1 MKKYLI
7 IAVALMMALC
17 GCKKKPEPLTVTGQ
31 WQLSNIEMTKSVKV
45 GDETVDVYLEFLE
58 DGTFNI
64 YQTLGKGRPRHYAG
78 TYTLTEDILNGKYSD
93 GKNWAASYKASK
105 DGGNLVLVNTQ
116 GQEVDTYI
124 SATIPQDVIDTAI

>member
-45 GDETVDVYLEFLE
+45 GSETIDVYLEFLE

-64 YQTLGKGRPRHYAG
+64 YQTLGKGRPRHYTG
-78 TYTLTEDILNGKYSD
+78 TYTLTENLLSGKYSD
-93 GKNWAASYKASK
+93 GKAWSYEASK
-105 DGGNLVLVNTQ
+105 EDGNLVLANPQ
-116 GQEVDTYI
+116 GREVDTYI
-124 SATIPQDVIDTAI
+124 SATIPQDVRDTAI